1 VVRVSCAG
9 GQKYVDKRY
18 SVSVTPPRP
27 GPFEF
32 STSPVEARLGHE
44 VVFSVG
50 LKNQGYDAELV
61 SLTLSEGR
69 CSADLPGRVSARS
82 SASVQVRFTPTRAG
96 EYSVTLRLRYRS
108 PVTGE
113 AYEDSASLS
122 VRVYVRLSVSV
133 WDHMGRLV
141 SVTPTID
148 GRQTSELWVLPGRH
162 EVSVPAEVSV
172 SSSEKLV
179 FSGWSTGL
187 NTASAT
193 IEVDG
198 NAEVKAVYNRMYRIT
213 LNLRP
218 ALPYGEEWARESDR
232 YSKDVPRYVPM
243 DERSWGSGCPLHGR
257 SAGLLHVIHSVGA
270 CICEHRVDNRDQH
283 VV

>member
-1 VVRVSCAG
+1 VSVPAGGGATATLSLPVTSFKPASNALVVRVPCAG

-32 STSPVEARLGHE
+32 SVSPVGARLGLE
-44 VVFSVG
+44 VVVLVG
-50 LKNQGYDAELV
+50 LKNLGYDAELV

-69 CSADLPGRVSARS
+69 CSADVPGRVSAGS
-82 SASVQVRFTPTRAG
+82 SASVKVRFTPARAG
-96 EYSVTLRLRYRS
+96 ECSVALRLRYRS

-113 AYEDSASLS
+113 VYEDWASLS

-133 WDHMGRLV
+133 WDHMGRPV

-148 GRQTSELWVLPGRH
+148 GKQESELWVLPGRH

-179 FSGWSTGL
+179 FSRWFTGL

-198 NAEVKAVYNRMYRIT
+198 NAEGRTVYNRMYRIT
-213 LNLRP
+213 LDLRP
-218 ALPYGEEWARESDR
+218 ALPYGEE
-232 YSKDVPRYVPM
+232 
-243 DERSWGSGCPLHGR
+243 
-257 SAGLLHVIHSVGA
+257 
-270 CICEHRVDNRDQH
+270 
-283 VV
+283 

>member
-1 VVRVSCAG
+1 M
-9 GQKYVDKRY
+9 
-18 SVSVTPPRP
+18 
-27 GPFEF
+27 
-32 STSPVEARLGHE
+32 
-44 VVFSVG
+44 G
-50 LKNQGYDAELV
+50 LKNLGYDAELV

-69 CSADLPGRVSARS
+69 CSADLPGRVPAGS
-82 SASVQVRFTPTRAG
+82 SAFVKVRFTPARTG

-108 PVTGE
+108 PVTGV
-113 AYEDSASLS
+113 YQDSASLS

-133 WDHMGRLV
+133 WDHMGRPV

-148 GRQTSELWVLPGRH
+148 GKQTSELWVLPGRH
-162 EVSVPAEVSV
+162 EVSAPAEVSV

-179 FSGWSTGL
+179 FSRWSTGQ
-187 NTASAT
+187 NTASAA
-193 IEVDG
+193 IDVDG

-213 LNLRP
+213 LDLRP
-218 ALPYGEEWARESDR
+218 ALPYGEECARERDR

-257 SAGLLHVIHSVGA
+257 SAGPLRVIHSVGA
-270 CICEHRVDNRDQH
+270 RICEHRVDNRDQH